1 MIRSIDGTGK
11 EEEFSTLLEAK
22 PAHLQAKQGLETS
35 ESDNKENENVQ
46 FQSTIAKA
54 EVKPLEPW
62 DLYGSK
68 DRADK
73 KLNAAMKKFDERAE
87 DKTVSFRELML
98 LIHEVRALAA
108 GFTKKV
114 RAESVMIAS
123 QGNESNLENMQKKQK
138 EKGSIV
144 TELTGECM
152 KVGASAFFSSSTPE
166 KLELIQKAA
175 NFGLTAAGAGSIAL
189 SKVMGGQ
196 QQVQIQ
202 ALQARSQV
210 LTSRE
215 TAERQAESQNSEGQ
229 QANQAFQQFLQSDHD
244 AATKAIGQG

>member
-1 MIRSIDGTGK
+1 MIRSIDGIGK
-11 EEEFSTLLEAK
+11 EEEFSTLLEAQT
-22 PAHLQAKQGLETS
+22 AHLQAEQGLETA
-35 ESDNKENENVQ
+35 ESDRKENEEVQ

-73 KLNAAMKKFDERAE
+73 KVTEAMKEFDKRAE

-98 LIHEVRALAA
+98 LIH
-108 GFTKKV
+108 KV
-114 RAESVMIAS
+114 RAMSAAFTKRVRAENVMIAS
-123 QGNESNLENMQKKQK
+123 QGNESNLENMQQKQK
-138 EKGSIV
+138 EKLPII
-144 TELTGECM
+144 TEWAGECL
-152 KVGASAFFSSSTPE
+152 KVAASAYFSSSKPE
-166 KLELIQKAA
+166 ELPKSVKDF
-175 NFGLTAAGAGSIAL
+175 NFGLTAVGAGGTAL
-189 SKVMGGQ
+189 SKVMTGQ